1 MGAAAAYGSRI
12 GDHHDR
18 ARALRDGHGWPRDET
33 LSAGTLR
40 NCVLYILHASTRK
53 SLAPL
58 AARPVADPRF
68 GGYGHLR
75 AHSHTRL
82 LYRAA
87 TSHGVQDG
95 VLPRRT
101 AAARV
106 ATHQLTRSPRR
117 VTRIAGRTVDS
128 TAGSSP
134 TKRRSNKLI
143 WCSSLLPAAALL
155 IVERIA
161 RGRHR
166 WASAM
171 AQLAPCDCTLMRTP
185 AE

>member
-1 MGAAAAYGSRI
+1 MDGPGMKHCRPERSGTVCFTFYMRVRENRSPRSRP
-12 GDHHDR
+12 GR
-18 ARALRDGHGWPRDET
+18 WPTPVLVGTGTSARTA
-33 LSAGTLR
+33 
-40 NCVLYILHASTRK
+40 TR
-53 SLAPL
+53 
-58 AARPVADPRF
+58 
-68 GGYGHLR
+68 GYC
-75 AHSHTRL
+75 T
-82 LYRAA
+82 AA

>member
-1 MGAAAAYGSRI
+1 M
-12 GDHHDR
+12 
-18 ARALRDGHGWPRDET
+18 RALRDGACGDGWPRDET
-33 LSAGTLR
+33 LSANAPELCAYCGFTIYMR
-40 NCVLYILHASTRK
+40 VRK
-53 SLAPL
+53 SLA
-58 AARPVADPRF
+58 RF

-155 IVERIA
+155 IVDRIA

-171 AQLAPCDCTLMRTP
+171 AQLAPCDCILMRTP

>member
-1 MGAAAAYGSRI
+1 M
-12 GDHHDR
+12 
-18 ARALRDGHGWPRDET
+18 RALRDGACGDGWPRDET
-33 LSAGTLR
+33 LSANAPELCAYCGFTIYMRRYENRSPVLVGTGTSAR
-40 NCVLYILHASTRK
+40 TATR
-53 SLAPL
+53 
-58 AARPVADPRF
+58 
-68 GGYGHLR
+68 GYC
-75 AHSHTRL
+75 T
-82 LYRAA
+82 AA

-155 IVERIA
+155 IVDRIA

-171 AQLAPCDCTLMRTP
+171 AQLAPCDCILMRTP